1 MKTKELNKIKQKMI
15 IALLSFLTVARMGLR
30 SSTETYSLSS
40 MTRVI
45 IVSMAEN
52 TSSGWS
58 DLKIKREHQ
67 LNDPILHS
75 LNPFYA

>member
-1 MKTKELNKIKQKMI
+1 MQPSPNSCT
-15 IALLSFLTVARMGLR
+15 GLR

-58 DLKIKREHQ
+58 DLKVK
-67 LNDPILHS
+67 
-75 LNPFYA
+75 

>member
-1 MKTKELNKIKQKMI
+1 MKLKMKTQELNKIKQKMI
-15 IALLSFLTVARMGLR
+15 IALLSFLEVARMGLT
-30 SSTETYSLSS
+30 SSTRTYSLSS

-58 DLKIKREHQ
+58 DLKVK
-67 LNDPILHS
+67 
-75 LNPFYA
+75 